1 MSIEDRLDKL
11 EKRLEWQ
18 RKLVDALEQ
27 FIDSN
32 WDREAYKDI
41 RKSLDRIQPELEERE
56 SLDSEKD

>member
-1 MSIEDRLDKL
+1 MSIEDRLDIL